1 MAQALVN
8 AQHQVNLAAL
18 PSFSDNAKEDKYTAA
33 QWLQKVLLHRQA
45 AAWTDDQIITH
56 VRNALK
62 DHVID
67 WFDALPSYGVSQH
80 VWAEIQARFEVD
92 FRAKPTATS
101 VVAKLPEVKQ
111 AADENIN
118 KYFNRAN
125 KILWELKSNIDPTL
139 LPVPEIILPDAAA
152 AAWEDIHV
160 NTRNLIINHVRLHSV
175 ANALECYNV
184 LIITA
189 GLKPSI
195 KAKILGSGL
204 TRMAEIKD
212 LALKT
217 EQLEEERKS
226 KSNGFPV
233 NPVEEEDE
241 VDALKYSNNRGNAN
255 KSYRGGHS
263 SQYRGGR
270 GGYQPSRGGYE
281 PPRGGYTGASRGGS
295 NQSQAATPTTQP
307 QRGAYTGQR
316 GNNKQN
322 GEQSTSKWCANCKKP
337 THNTAQCWTKKKVN
351 PVEEEQQQNQ
361 DQQNQNNEKDPDF
374 ADAIHSFY
382 LTKN

>member
-18 PSFSDNAKEDKYTAA
+18 PSFSDNVKEDKYTAA

-80 VWAEIQARFEVD
+80 VWAEIQTRFEID

-111 AADENIN
+111 AADENVN
-118 KYFNRAN
+118 KYFNHAN

-160 NTRNLIINHVRLHSV
+160 NTRNMIINHVRLHSV

-189 GLKPSI
+189 GLKPSL
-195 KAKILGSGL
+195 KAKILGANL

-226 KSNGFPV
+226 KSNGFPL

-241 VDALKYSNNRGNAN
+241 VDALRYGNNRGNFN

-270 GGYQPSRGGYE
+270 GGYQSSRGGYE
-281 PPRGGYTGASRGGS
+281 PPRGGYTGASRGGN
-295 NQSQAATPTTQP
+295 NQSQATPTTQP
-307 QRGAYTGQR
+307 QRGGYTGQR
-316 GNNKQN
+316 GNSKAS
-322 GEQSTSKWCANCKKP
+322 GEQNTGKWCANCKKP

-351 PVEEEQQQNQ
+351 PVEEEEQQQPQ
-361 DQQNQNNEKDPDF
+361 DQQHQNNDKDPDF